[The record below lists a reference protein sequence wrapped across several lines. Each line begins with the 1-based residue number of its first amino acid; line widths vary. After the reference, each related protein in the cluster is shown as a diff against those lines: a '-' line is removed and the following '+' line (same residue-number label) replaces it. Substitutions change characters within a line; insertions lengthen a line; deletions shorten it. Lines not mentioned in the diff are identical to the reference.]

1 MTTKHVVAD
10 DILGQ
15 VARKQQELTRRVL
28 EGTLDPKRVLQALQQ
43 LIEGRSSRLPL
54 EETGFTISEQ
64 VYTMDVQRKGSFE
77 NVARTCAGLEYF
89 DIYHRPPAS
98 WLEIPEGMGPKRV
111 KLCLAMFNINAHF
124 GAAITKLE
132 SEGYAPADAWDLIAF
147 FKKASMFRTI
157 PSNHPVIYA
166 LGTIARSYYQDSKSE
181 SGRGKYVELVA
192 FEEGTGAKPA
202 RWSLEAADPE
212 WHDGAYVQ
220 KGQYVLVRC
229 K

>member
-1 MTTKHVVAD
+1 MTTKHVVTD

-43 LIEGRSSRLPL
+43 LIEGRSSRLPF
-54 EETGFTISEQ
+54 EETGFTVSEQ
-64 VYTMDVQRKGSFE
+64 FYTVDVQRKGSFE
-77 NVARTCAGLEYF
+77 DVARTCAGLEYF
-89 DIYHRPPAS
+89 EIYHDPPKS

-111 KLCLAMFNINAHF
+111 KLCLAMFNINADF

-132 SEGYAPADAWDLIAF
+132 SEGYALADAWDLVAF
-147 FKKASMFRTI
+147 FKKAPMFRTI
-157 PSNHPVIYA
+157 PNNRPVIYA
-166 LGTIARSYYQDSKSE
+166 FGTIARSYYQDSTSKQ
-181 SGRGKYVELVA
+181 GQRKYVELVA
-192 FEEGTGAKPA
+192 FENGIGAKPA
-202 RWSLEAADPE
+202 RWSLGAADPE